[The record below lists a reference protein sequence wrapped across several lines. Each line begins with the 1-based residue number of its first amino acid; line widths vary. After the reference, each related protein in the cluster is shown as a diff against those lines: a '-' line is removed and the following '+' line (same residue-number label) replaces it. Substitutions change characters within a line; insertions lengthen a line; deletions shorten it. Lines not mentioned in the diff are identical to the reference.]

1 MFIASSRGSRAFRPA
16 LLPTSSP
23 VARRQPASPEVIALL
38 TSYGQQTARPLTLS
52 RLLSFGNP
60 VTQDS
65 ILSSASY
72 ALSEIPRRLSRRIRS
87 LESLPFIVG
96 TNPHVS
102 RTLDAYRRSFEWLAT
117 YPAVRTL
124 RDNAD
129 FATQLEHLVH
139 SHANDIPTMA
149 KGFQECYRYMTPG
162 AINEFLDTAIRNR
175 IAVRLI
181 AEQHIALSHA
191 LSEYGHQGKHDGVV
205 DMKCSPADMVRACSV
220 IVSEMC
226 EATFGA
232 SPEVVIDGHV
242 DSTFAYVPVHL
253 QYVLTELLKNAFR
266 ATVEKHWRSHGLSSA
281 SDLPP
286 VLVTISPPPRI
297 PGIVRPSYMSIRVR
311 DEGGGVS
318 PHNMARVFSYAFST
332 AKRSAQHADEDA
344 GGGPYAAQQ
353 IGGNAAT
360 MEVGAKGDAGLFS
373 EMTGKGIQA
382 GVGTLAGLGYG
393 LPMSRLYARYL
404 GGSLDLFSLDGWGTD
419 AFLKLRCLDEAGDVE
434 I

>member
-1 MFIASSRGSRAFRPA
+1 M
-16 LLPTSSP
+16 TSF
-23 VARRQPASPEVIALL
+23 
-38 TSYGQQTARPLTLS
+38 GQQSSRPLTLS

-60 VTQDS
+60 VTEDS

-87 LESLPFIVG
+87 LENLPFIVG

-102 RTLDAYRRSFEWLAT
+102 RTLEAYRTSFEWLAT
-117 YPAVRTL
+117 YPVVRSL

-149 KGFQECYRYMTPG
+149 KGFQECSRYMTPG
-162 AINEFLDTAIRNR
+162 AVNEFLDTAIRNR
-175 IAVRLI
+175 ISVRLI
-181 AEQHIALSHA
+181 AEQHIALSHV
-191 LSEYGHQGKHDGVV
+191 LSEYGAQGKHDGVV
-205 DMKCSPADMVRACSV
+205 DVNCSPADMVRACSV

-266 ATVEKHWRSHGLSSA
+266 ATVEKHCRSHSLSSA
-281 SDLPP
+281 SAMPP
-286 VLVTISPPPRI
+286 VLVTISPPPRV

-332 AKRSAQHADEDA
+332 ATRNAEET
-344 GGGPYAAQQ
+344 GGGPYAAQH

-360 MEVGAKGDAGLFS
+360 MEVGDKDDAGLFS
-373 EMTGKGIQA
+373 EMTDKGIQA

-393 LPMSRLYARYL
+393 LPMSRLYARYF

>member
-1 MFIASSRGSRAFRPA
+1 
-16 LLPTSSP
+16 
-23 VARRQPASPEVIALL
+23 
-38 TSYGQQTARPLTLS
+38 
-52 RLLSFGNP
+52 
-60 VTQDS
+60 
-65 ILSSASY
+65 
-72 ALSEIPRRLSRRIRS
+72 
-87 LESLPFIVG
+87 
-96 TNPHVS
+96 
-102 RTLDAYRRSFEWLAT
+102 
-117 YPAVRTL
+117 
-124 RDNAD
+124 
-129 FATQLEHLVH
+129 
-139 SHANDIPTMA
+139 
-149 KGFQECYRYMTPG
+149 MTPG

-181 AEQHIALSHA
+181 AEQHIALSDA

-205 DMKCSPADMVRACSV
+205 DMNCSPADMVRACSI

-242 DSTFAYVPVHL
+242 NSTFAYVHFLIQFLYRHSLLYSSYVPVHL

-332 AKRSAQHADEDA
+332 ATRNAHHADEEA
-344 GGGPYAAQQ
+344 GGGPYAAQH

-360 MEVGAKGDAGLFS
+360 MEVGDKGEAGLFS

-393 LPMSRLYARYL
+393 LPMSRLYAR
-404 GGSLDLFSLDGWGTD
+404 
-419 AFLKLRCLDEAGDVE
+419 
-434 I
+434 